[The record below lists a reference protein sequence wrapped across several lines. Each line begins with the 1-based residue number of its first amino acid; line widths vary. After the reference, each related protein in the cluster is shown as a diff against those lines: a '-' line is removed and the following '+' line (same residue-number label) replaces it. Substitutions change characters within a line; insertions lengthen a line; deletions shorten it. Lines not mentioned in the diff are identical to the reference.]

1 MARTKQATPL
11 RRETSSEYFS
21 IHDRTPQKQARSP
34 NGDAN
39 GQAVLSKAPAKPD
52 NTIIQLVIAVAG
64 IYGSL

>member
-21 IHDRTPQKQARSP
+21 IHDRTPHKKGVSP
-34 NGDAN
+34 DGEATA
-39 GQAVLSKAPAKPD
+39 QAVLAKTSAKPD
-52 NTIIQLVIAVAG
+52 NTVVQLVTAVAG

>member
-21 IHDRTPQKQARSP
+21 INDRTPKKEAQLS
-34 NGDAN
+34 NGDALRQVA
-39 GQAVLSKAPAKPD
+39 QAATPQKGD
-52 NTIIQLVIAVAG
+52 NTIIQLVIAVSG